1 MEVGRSK
8 VCSLV
13 AIWGTPPF
21 QNLVII
27 GILRVSLAEAPILSA
42 PSWKQRSHLLL
53 PESLYFGETSC
64 SGISFPLAPSLQVF
78 NPLSLCTNRDGRKE
92 WPKEPSPNFFS
103 LFFSVLRREPSILS
117 RTLKDEWK
125 TMPVIILL
133 KKWWHQFFVLHINI
147 S

>member
-1 MEVGRSK
+1 MEVGRGK

-53 PESLYFGETSC
+53 PESLYFGEASC
-64 SGISFPLAPSLQVF
+64 SGISASYLSISLGS
-78 NPLSLCTNRDGRKE
+78 LSPGFQPPFL
-92 WPKEPSPNFFS
+92 
-103 LFFSVLRREPSILS
+103 
-117 RTLKDEWK
+117 
-125 TMPVIILL
+125 MY
-133 KKWWHQFFVLHINI
+133 Q
-147 S
+147 